1 MRHVILHPCVNTV
14 FLDVYTYVV
23 IEKIENEANILAA
36 ELLITDED
44 INVKSIKKQK
54 NYKPAISITK
64 MDMFLSQLPEIS

>member
-1 MRHVILHPCVNTV
+1 LGHVILHPCVNTV

>member
-1 MRHVILHPCVNTV
+1 
-14 FLDVYTYVV
+14 LDVYTYVV

>member
-1 MRHVILHPCVNTV
+1 LRHVILHPCVNTV

>member
-1 MRHVILHPCVNTV
+1 MGHVILHPCVNTV